1 MAYFQQGD
9 VLIKPVSELPQ
20 WRQADINQNMKKV
33 EVPELILAE
42 GETTGHAHR
51 VKGKI
56 TKFVP
61 KDSRAGRSDTI
72 IFELTE
78 DAVLSH
84 EEHKTFTL
92 PAGTYYI
99 EQVKEFDHFTGSSRA
114 VRD

>member
-1 MAYFQQGD
+1 MKYFQQGD
-9 VLIKPVSELPQ
+9 VLIKPIENLPG
-20 WRQADINQNMKKV
+20 WRQNEIKEMGKK
-33 EVPELILAE
+33 EVGELILAE

-61 KDSRAGRSDTI
+61 KSNQRTDLI

-84 EEHKTFTL
+84 EEHKSFTL

-99 EQVKEFDHFTGSSRA
+99 EQVQEFDHFTGTQRR
-114 VRD
+114 VVD

>member
-1 MAYFQQGD
+1 MKYFQQGD
-9 VLIKPVSELPQ
+9 VLIKPFNSLPN
-20 WRQADINQNMKKV
+20 WRQESLLHHVQKGDEIN
-33 EVPELILAE
+33 ELILAE

-51 VKGKI
+51 LRGKI

-61 KDSRAGRSDTI
+61 KDARVRTETI

-84 EEHKTFTL
+84 EEHASFTL

-99 EQVKEFDHFTGSSRA
+99 EQVREFDHFAGRSTFVA
-114 VRD
+114 D